1 MAVVHVALER
11 RFLGSFP
18 AVGKDPILEARR
30 AAAEHGALP
39 LGRDGDA
46 RCLVRDG
53 FSIYRIALT
62 EGGWLVG
69 SLPPGGKSVIP
80 MGRFDS
86 EGAAHDW
93 LLSHLGFVAANK
105 AEATVN

>member
-18 AVGKDPILEARR
+18 AVGQDPIQEARR
-30 AAAEHGALP
+30 AAAEHGTLP
-39 LGRDGDA
+39 RGRDSEA

-53 FSIYRIALT
+53 LSQYRIAAT
-62 EGGWLVG
+62 DAGWMVG
-69 SLPPGGKSVIP
+69 AAQASGLLIP
-80 MGRFDS
+80 MGRFAS

-93 LLSHLGFVAANK
+93 LLRHLGFARAAK
-105 AEATVN
+105 VEAALN

>member
-18 AVGKDPILEARR
+18 AVGQDPIREARR
-30 AAAEHGALP
+30 AAAEHGGLP
-39 LGRDGDA
+39 AGRDSEA

-53 FSIYRIALT
+53 FSRYRIAADDA
-62 EGGWLVG
+62 GWTVG
-69 SLPPGGKSVIP
+69 AVQASGVVIP
-80 MGRFDS
+80 MSRFAS

-93 LLSHLGFVAANK
+93 LLGHLGFAMASK
-105 AEATVN
+105 AEAALN

>member
-18 AVGKDPILEARR
+18 AQGKDPILEARR
-30 AAAEHGALP
+30 AAAEVGTLP
-39 LGRDGDA
+39 AARGGEA

-53 FSIYRIALT
+53 HSLYRVAATDAGWMVGALHA
-62 EGGWLVG
+62 GRVLIPVG
-69 SLPPGGKSVIP
+69 H
-80 MGRFDS
+80 FAS

-93 LLSHLGFVAANK
+93 LLSHLGFVAAPQ
-105 AEATVN
+105 AQAVN

>member
-39 LGRDGDA
+39 EGRDGEA

-53 FSIYRIALT
+53 FSLYRIAVT
-62 EGGWLVG
+62 DAGWVVG
-69 SLPPGGKSVIP
+69 AAQASGMLIP
-80 MGRFDS
+80 MGRFAS

-93 LLSHLGFVAANK
+93 LLGHLGFAMAPR
-105 AEATVN
+105 AEAALN

>member
-18 AVGKDPILEARR
+18 AVGQDPIQEARR
-30 AAAEHGALP
+30 AATEHGALP
-39 LGRDGDA
+39 EGRGSET

-53 FSIYRIALT
+53 FSLYRIAAT
-62 EGGWLVG
+62 DAGWMVG
-69 SLPPGGKSVIP
+69 AAQASGMLIP
-80 MGRFDS
+80 MGHFAS

-93 LLSHLGFVAANK
+93 LLSHLGFAMAPKV
-105 AEATVN
+105 EALN

>member
-18 AVGKDPILEARR
+18 AVGKDPIHEARR

-39 LGRDGDA
+39 PGRGGEV

-53 FSIYRIALT
+53 FSLYRIAAGDAGWTVCSLQA
-62 EGGWLVG
+62 GGM
-69 SLPPGGKSVIP
+69 VIT
-80 MGRFDS
+80 MGRFAS

-93 LLSHLGFVAANK
+93 LLGHLGFARAGRAAS
-105 AEATVN
+105 

>member
-30 AAAEHGALP
+30 AAAEGASLP
-39 LGRDGDA
+39 EGRGEAA

-53 FSIYRIALT
+53 HSFYRIAASDA
-62 EGGWLVG
+62 GWLVG
-69 SLPPGGKSVIP
+69 AVQADGMLIP
-80 MGRFDS
+80 MGHFAS
-86 EGAAHDW
+86 EGLAHDW
-93 LLSHLGFVAANK
+93 LLAHLGFAPAA
-105 AEATVN
+105 APEAAVN

>member
-1 MAVVHVALER
+1 MAVVHVVLER

-18 AVGKDPILEARR
+18 AVGQDPIQEARR

-39 LGRDGDA
+39 EGRGSET

-53 FSIYRIALT
+53 FSLYRIAAT
-62 EGGWLVG
+62 DAGWMVG
-69 SLPPGGKSVIP
+69 AAQASGMLIP
-80 MGRFDS
+80 MGRFAS

-93 LLSHLGFVAANK
+93 LLSHLGFAMAPK
-105 AEATVN
+105 ADALN

>member
-39 LGRDGDA
+39 AERGGEA

-53 FSIYRIALT
+53 HSLYRIAAGDADWTVCALH
-62 EGGWLVG
+62 
-69 SLPPGGKSVIP
+69 GGKTLIP
-80 MGRFDS
+80 MGRFSS
-86 EGAAHDW
+86 EVAAHDW
-93 LLSHLGFVAANK
+93 LLSHLGFVWAP
-105 AEATVN
+105 ETEPVVN